1 MLHAER
7 LGKYELVRHLASGGM
22 ARVYLARLSGVGGF
36 ERHVVLKTVRPER
49 VEDQSYLSMF
59 LDEARLIAAL
69 HHQNIAQ
76 VHDMGVADDGTY
88 YLAMEYLHGETV
100 RSILEQA
107 RERTLRLPL
116 ALATTVIGAAAA
128 GLHHAHD
135 RRGPDGSPL
144 GIVHRD
150 VSPSNVICGYDGSI
164 KLIDFGIAKA
174 QARTTQTATGFVKG
188 KAGYM
193 APEQALGHPVDRRS
207 DVFALGIVLYELST
221 QSRAFRAASE
231 FEAVQRI
238 VRGDLVRPTRVCS
251 DYPSELEDV
260 VMTALETDPDDR
272 FQDADEMRRA
282 LELTAHHLGLR
293 NDGVVIRVLGEL
305 FGARPEPWL
314 PIVSD
319 EATEVTSE
327 SAPILGLPALSTVG
341 DDLPTCRYITVD
353 DVSERGAPAPPTRMP
368 TGTAPPPSAAPLPAI
383 PAVAQALPP
392 AMATSSGVAPVQAR
406 HRPIWIALAI
416 VVAVFAIG
424 VVAMLAADRA
434 NVGEAATRT
443 APGGSGEA
451 AAASIDAGEAAVAD
465 GEIEMEA
472 PAPPPS
478 TTPEISI
485 SITTHPD
492 DATVVFDKKRIGRT
506 PQRFKV
512 AASSREVT
520 IKIRKRGYET
530 RTRKVRLDQDVV
542 WDVRLHKE

>member
-22 ARVYLARLSGVGGF
+22 ARVYLARLSAVGGF

-49 VEDQSYLSMF
+49 VEDQSYLNMF

-107 RERTLRLPL
+107 RERTQRLPL

-135 RRGPDGSPL
+135 RRGPDGAPL

-174 QARTTQTATGFVKG
+174 QARTTKTATGFVKG

-221 QSRAFRAASE
+221 QARAFRASSE

-238 VRGDLVRPTRVCS
+238 VRGDLVRPTRVCG

-282 LELTAHHLGLR
+282 LELTAHHLDLR

-327 SAPILGLPALSTVG
+327 SAPILGLPALSTIG

-353 DVSERGAPAPPTRMP
+353 DVSERGAPAPPSRMP
-368 TGTAPPPSAAPLPAI
+368 TGTAPPPSPPPVVI
-383 PAVAQALPP
+383 PAVAQPLPPP
-392 AMATSSGVAPVQAR
+392 AMASSSRVAPVHGG
-406 HRPIWIALAI
+406 HRPLWIALAI
-416 VVAVFAIG
+416 IAAVFAIG

-434 NVGEAATRT
+434 SVGEAATHTAAREGET
-443 APGGSGEA
+443 AAPAVGLDAGVAEPEIEIEAPGPS
-451 AAASIDAGEAAVAD
+451 
-465 GEIEMEA
+465 
-472 PAPPPS
+472 PA
-478 TTPEISI
+478 TPEITI
-485 SITTHPD
+485 AIMTHPG
-492 DATVVFDKKRIGRT
+492 DATVVFDRKRIGRT
-506 PQRFKV
+506 PQRFTV
-512 AASSREVT
+512 EASSREVT
-520 IKIRKRGYET
+520 IKVRKRGYET